1 MKLID
6 PVVYVEKYDGAE
18 ITRFLGNMAS
28 TSYNYEFDIA
38 KDNYKDLLLKCIK
51 NGHTSVLEH
60 KSITIK
66 MIGDNGVYKDIERHR
81 YASFSNE
88 RYARFEHQDEL
99 EIIKPVHIEEG
110 TDFYREWENCVK
122 KLDESFQTMK
132 KEGATAEQLRMIAPY
147 SVAVEMNMTC
157 NITEWRHILS
167 LRCSYHTHP
176 AIRQLLIPVLVK
188 FKQDMPE
195 LFGDIDYD
203 REFPKEKYA
212 KILPLEIV

>member
-1 MKLID
+1 MGKL
-6 PVVYVEKYDGAE
+6 
-18 ITRFLGNMAS
+18 
-28 TSYNYEFDIA
+28 
-38 KDNYKDLLLKCIK
+38 C
-51 NGHTSVLEH
+51 
-60 KSITIK
+60 
-66 MIGDNGVYKDIERHR
+66 
-81 YASFSNE
+81 
-88 RYARFEHQDEL
+88 
-99 EIIKPVHIEEG
+99 
-110 TDFYREWENCVK
+110 K

-167 LRCSYHTHP
+167 LRCSSHTHP